1 MRRLQCGHPLNVFP
15 LGNAFLDDSAQQRR
29 SQGLGNLQRLGDERL
44 LQLLRW
50 LDVSSLGRCCQCSCM
65 MRGFAAAEELWQ
77 PLVMNQ
83 VLAAAGSEN
92 CCRDGFNGFSWKGRT
107 WREAFLRSRSG
118 PPPPRTAR
126 TPRIYSDV
134 LYRGFFY
141 AATELNPS
149 WLSTETIQRVSH
161 DISPH
166 DFLERFEQQ
175 SCPVIVEGCVKHW
188 PAMHWSR
195 DTLVSR
201 FGAVPFA
208 AGAADF
214 PLELWYDYAQSNTDD
229 VPLFIFD
236 KYFASRAP
244 ELLKDYEVPKIFHG
258 RDLFNFLGEQRP
270 DFRWLLIGFRRSG
283 SKWHLDPNKTCAW
296 NAVVRGRKRWL
307 LLPPGCP
314 PPGVHPSKDGA
325 EVTQPV
331 SLLEWFSNFYEELQR
346 HVEANPAWEL
356 KEGTC
361 GAGDL
366 VFIPSGWWHC
376 VLNLDDDT
384 IAVTQNYAS
393 ETHVSSVRRFL
404 SERRDQVSGVSS
416 ARDRETLA
424 ERFDEA
430 LSRHRPDLLMANDT
444 LRKAPADSK
453 VPMAS
458 GFSFWDHLR
467 STGKS
472 LSFEERDQ
480 KRPRLTEGSEQ

>member
-1 MRRLQCGHPLNVFP
+1 MRRLQCAHPLNVFP
-15 LGNAFLDDSAQQRR
+15 LGNAFLDDRAQLRR
-29 SQGLGNLQRLGDERL
+29 LQGLGTLQRLGDERL

-50 LDVSSLGRCCQCSCM
+50 LDVNSLGRCCQCSCM
-65 MRGFAAAEELWQ
+65 LRGFAAAEESWQ
-77 PLVMNQ
+77 PLVMGQ
-83 VLAAAGSEN
+83 VLAAAGSEKGK
-92 CCRDGFNGFSWKGRT
+92 DGFDGFSWKGRT
-107 WREAFLRSRSG
+107 WREAFLHSRG
-118 PPPPRTAR
+118 TAPAAR

-141 AATELNPS
+141 AATEVNPS

-161 DISPH
+161 EISPA
-166 DFLERFEQQ
+166 DFLERFEQR

-188 PAMHWSR
+188 PAMRWSR
-195 DTLVSR
+195 ETLLRR
-201 FGAVPFA
+201 FGALPFA

-229 VPLFIFD
+229 VPMFIFD

-244 ELLKDYEVPKIFHG
+244 ELLEDYEVPKIFQG
-258 RDLFNFLGEQRP
+258 RDLFDLLGEQRP
-270 DFRWLLIGFRRSG
+270 DFRWLLIGCRRSG

-331 SLLEWFSNFYEELQR
+331 SLLEWFSNFYEELQH

-430 LSRHRPDLLMANDT
+430 LSRHRPDLLMAHDT
-444 LRKAPADSK
+444 LRKAPSDSK
-453 VPMAS
+453 VPLAS

-472 LSFEERDQ
+472 LNFEERDQ
-480 KRPRLTEGSEQ
+480 KRPRTEGSEQ